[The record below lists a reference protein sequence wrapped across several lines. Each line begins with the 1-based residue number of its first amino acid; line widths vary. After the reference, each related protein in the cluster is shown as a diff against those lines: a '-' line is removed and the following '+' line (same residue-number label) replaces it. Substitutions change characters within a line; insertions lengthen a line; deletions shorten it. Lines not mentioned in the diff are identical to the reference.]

1 MCKAMWKKNVAD
13 FFDRCAPEWDSRI
26 EKNDEVI
33 NRILDLAMVRDGSD
47 VLDVA
52 CGTGIMFSYY
62 LERNVKSVTGIDIS
76 PKMCGIT
83 EEKFGHFENVRIIC
97 GDVEEYSP
105 EKRFDVVMVYNAL
118 PHFAKPGKLVRCL
131 VSLLREGGRLVIAHG
146 SSREV
151 IDRRH
156 RGKAEGVSVGLL
168 PAEELAEVLSEHLE
182 IEHVI
187 SDGCM
192 YLVSGT
198 AGRI

>member
-1 MCKAMWKKNVAD
+1 MAD

-33 NRILDLAMVRDGSD
+33 NRILDLAQVGAGSV

-52 CGTGIMFSYY
+52 CGTGAMVSYY

-76 PKMCGIT
+76 SKMCKIA
-83 EEKFGHFENVRIIC
+83 EEKYGRFENVRIIC
-97 GDVEEYSP
+97 GDVEAYFP

-118 PHFAKPGKLVRCL
+118 PHFVDPGKLVRCL

-168 PAEELAEVLSEHLE
+168 PEEELAEVLSEYLE

-187 SDGCM
+187 SNDCM

-198 AGRI
+198 VGRIR